1 MAVDMFAIS
10 VADEDLLN
18 DKFIQELAASV
29 IQRTNMMNTDMA
41 QDGGADSDRIIMT
54 RIGQT

>member
-1 MAVDMFAIS
+1 
-10 VADEDLLN
+10 LN